1 MSEYILLLRLRFAQP
16 NLIRDYENTP
26 SEGRVL
32 ISGASLVLLVL
43 RDTRVRVSF
52 TRAFTLSLSKL
63 VHF

>member
-1 MSEYILLLRLRFAQP
+1 MSEYILLLILRFAQP

-32 ISGASLVLLVL
+32 ISGASLVLRVL